1 MVKKVLIVDDEKDI
15 LESVKILIETKGS
28 YETGTASSG
37 KEALE
42 ILRKEKFDLV
52 LLDVLMPEMSGI
64 DVLKKIRADPNL
76 KNQKVAMLTVVQLGK
91 SGEDTIKKL
100 KPVEYFRK
108 PIDVAD
114 FKKRL
119 EKIL

>member
-1 MVKKVLIVDDEKDI
+1 MVKKILIVDDEKDI

-28 YETGTASSG
+28 CETRTANSG

-52 LLDVLMPEMSGI
+52 LLDVLMPEMSGV
-64 DVLKKIRADPNL
+64 DVLKKIRADSSL
-76 KNQKVAMLTVVQLGK
+76 RNQKVAMLTVVQLSK
-91 SGEDTIKKL
+91 SGENVMKKL
-100 KPVEYFRK
+100 KPVEYFKK